1 MSVIYASFT
10 QPLLSLSLTHVFSLA
25 SPPPCSN
32 YPYVFPRTH
41 ISLTCS
47 LTVSLRYPEAIPLL
61 DKAHDME
68 PKNQQIVQALKFAEM
83 KARKQAME
91 RAKNRG

>member
-1 MSVIYASFT
+1 
-10 QPLLSLSLTHVFSLA
+10 
-25 SPPPCSN
+25 
-32 YPYVFPRTH
+32 
-41 ISLTCS
+41 
-47 LTVSLRYPEAIPLL
+47 L

>member
-1 MSVIYASFT
+1 MYASFT

-25 SPPPCSN
+25 SPCSN

-41 ISLTCS
+41 ISLTRS
-47 LTVSLRYPEAIPLL
+47 LAVSLRYPEAIPLL